1 MAKATV
7 NINYVVN
14 QENRTHDL
22 EVNKFKTHTD
32 VPDVEI

>member
-1 MAKATV
+1 MRC
-7 NINYVVN
+7 VVN

-32 VPDVEI
+32 VPDVEISRVI